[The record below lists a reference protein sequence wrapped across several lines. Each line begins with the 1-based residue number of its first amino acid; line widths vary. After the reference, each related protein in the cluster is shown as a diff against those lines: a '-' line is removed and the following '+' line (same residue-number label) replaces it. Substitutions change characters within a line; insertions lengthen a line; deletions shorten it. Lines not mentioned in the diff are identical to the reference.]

1 MYDIP
6 ILLIFFNR
14 EEVVMQT
21 LAMIK
26 EARPERL
33 YLACDGARDDVKEER
48 AKIQTIR
55 EKVLSQIDWPCE
67 VKTRFLDNNI
77 GCSLGVCTAIDWL
90 FQNEETGIILE
101 DDCRPQRS
109 FFPFMKEMLQRYKD
123 DQRIGMVDG
132 ANYIKNYTIK
142 DSYCFSKYKSTNG
155 WGTWRRSWLNMD
167 LDMQW
172 RGTHYQPSIIKNI
185 GYRAKDIRYW
195 HYRLKA
201 IDCGHVSAWDWQWY
215 LTLSAQNQLSIF
227 PKVSLISNIGFG
239 KDATHTSFASN
250 PDHYLAHQE
259 LSFPLYHPQYVLPDY
274 DFDRCFYH
282 ANNTLYNRINQL
294 IPFKLKRKVKNII
307 KSLCKR

>member
-21 LAMIK
+21 LAMIR

-155 WGTWRRSWLNMD
+155 WE
-167 LDMQW
+167 
-172 RGTHYQPSIIKNI
+172 I
-185 GYRAKDIRYW
+185 GRA
-195 HYRLKA
+195 
-201 IDCGHVSAWDWQWY
+201 HV
-215 LTLSAQNQLSIF
+215 
-227 PKVSLISNIGFG
+227 
-239 KDATHTSFASN
+239 
-250 PDHYLAHQE
+250 
-259 LSFPLYHPQYVLPDY
+259 
-274 DFDRCFYH
+274 
-282 ANNTLYNRINQL
+282 
-294 IPFKLKRKVKNII
+294 
-307 KSLCKR
+307 